1 MNENR
6 AYGKQGPD
14 GLTHGRGYVYYLKY
28 HIVWCTKYRRP
39 VLEGVVR
46 DSCIDL
52 IMSAA
57 SDQGASVDAI
67 DVMSD
72 HVHVLVSA
80 SPQVNIP
87 NLIKVM
93 KGNSARSVLLHNP
106 SVKKSLW
113 GGHLWNP
120 SYCVVTASDRTEE
133 MIRSYIEN
141 QEVR

>member
-1 MNENR
+1 MNENC
-6 AYGKQGPD
+6 AYGKQSPD

-67 DVMSD
+67 EVMPD

-120 SYCVVTASDRTEE
+120 SYCVVTVSDRTEE

>member
-1 MNENR
+1 MNENCV
-6 AYGKQGPD
+6 YGKQSLD

-39 VLEGVVR
+39 VLEGAVR
-46 DSCIDL
+46 DVCIDL

-67 DVMSD
+67 EVMPD
-72 HVHVLVSA
+72 HVRVLVSA

-120 SYCVVTASDRTEE
+120 SYCVVTVSDRTEE

>member
-1 MNENR
+1 MIEKC
-6 AYGKQGPD
+6 AYGKEYSD

-39 VLEGVVR
+39 VLVDTVKDE
-46 DSCIDL
+46 CLNL
-52 IMSAA
+52 ITSAA
-57 SDQGASVDAI
+57 FDQGAVVEAI
-67 DVMSD
+67 ELMPD

-106 SVKKSLW
+106 LVKKSLW

-120 SYCVVTASDRTEE
+120 SYCVVTVSDRTEE
-133 MIRSYIEN
+133 MIKSYIEN
-141 QEVR
+141 QETK